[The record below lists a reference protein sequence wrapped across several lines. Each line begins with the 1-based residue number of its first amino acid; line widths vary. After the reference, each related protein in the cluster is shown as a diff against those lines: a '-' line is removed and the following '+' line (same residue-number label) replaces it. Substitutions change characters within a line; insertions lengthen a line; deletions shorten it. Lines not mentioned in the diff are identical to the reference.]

1 MTPSSSSTV
10 QPIRTL
16 MASDEPVAR
25 RKIKQLLQERP
36 DALVLEILHILEGLQ
51 TPTKKYL
58 DRIMIKSQDR
68 ISFLPATE
76 VHWIEAKG
84 KHSRI
89 HAGKQTCLIREGLQ
103 KLETDLDPSIFVRVH
118 KSAIVKIDQIREM
131 HRWFHGSYRIIMDDG
146 TALILSRHYRKNLSQ
161 ALGRPL

>member
-1 MTPSSSSTV
+1 MIPSNSSLV

-16 MASDEPVAR
+16 IASDEPVAR
-25 RKIKQLLQERP
+25 RKIRRLLQEQP

-51 TPTKKYL
+51 APTKKYL
-58 DRIMIKSQDR
+58 DRIMIKTHDR
-68 ISFLPATE
+68 ISFLPASE

-89 HAGKQTCLIREGLQ
+89 HTGKQTYLIREGLQ
-103 KLETDLDPSIFVRVH
+103 KLETDLDPSNFVRIH
-118 KSAIVKIDQIREM
+118 KSAIARIDQIREM